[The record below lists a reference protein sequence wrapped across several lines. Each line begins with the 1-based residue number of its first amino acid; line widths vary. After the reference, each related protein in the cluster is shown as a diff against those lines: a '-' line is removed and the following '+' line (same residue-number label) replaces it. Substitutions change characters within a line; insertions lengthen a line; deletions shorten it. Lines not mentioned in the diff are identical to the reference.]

1 MIYFCDMNKRK
12 FAGLIIMML
21 LSILGII
28 WVQIVW
34 IRNAIKIRNESFNN
48 AVYISLTNAA
58 NAIESSRKLNFFNNF
73 VMDDPGLY
81 NNNVGGSSSYLSINS
96 YSSDAGTNMRVKIT
110 NQSFPGNNDTGR
122 LTINDRSYSIKGD
135 TTIVSDSDTVIYS
148 ATQLPGKMSVA
159 EPGEELK
166 SNSKSMYVR
175 QSDFVEWVKKRS
187 AEFQNMSDK
196 IISEIYQWEKTLELD
211 NKEIDNSLKQSFSF
225 AGIQTPFEYAVVKDG
240 VVQSGTFQRS
250 DKQDFLKT
258 SYKVRLFP
266 GNIIRQDLILS
277 VVFPERTNYV
287 LGSISW
293 LLVGSFLFSLFIL
306 ATFGL
311 SIYFIIRQKKI
322 SEIKSDFINNMTHE
336 FKTPIATISL
346 AADTI
351 TNPKIINNE
360 ASIRHFI
367 GMIKK
372 ENSRMNKKVETILQ
386 IASLDKKEIEF
397 RFENVSMHTIIEHA
411 VETIDIQVQQRNGRI
426 AIYNEAADPVVFGD
440 SEHLSS
446 LVNNLLDNALKYSPD
461 SPEITI
467 RTKNADGG
475 IIVSVEDKGI
485 GMSKSV
491 QSKIFERFYRQS
503 SGNVHDVK
511 GFGLGLNYAR
521 AIIEAHKG
529 NISVFSEP
537 GKGSRFDVFLP
548 LNNGDNKDE

>member
-1 MIYFCDMNKRK
+1 MNRKK
-12 FAGLIIMML
+12 FAGLILMML

-34 IRNAIKIRNESFNN
+34 IRNAITIRNESFNN

-81 NNNVGGSSSYLSINS
+81 NNNVRGSSNYLSINS
-96 YSSDAGTNMRVKIT
+96 YSSDAGTRLRVKIT
-110 NQSFPGNNDTGR
+110 NQSFSGDNDTGR
-122 LTINDRSYSIKGD
+122 VTINDRSYNIKGD
-135 TTIVSDSDTVIYS
+135 TTILMGTDSLSYS
-148 ATQLPGKMSVA
+148 ATQLPGKMSIV
-159 EPGEELK
+159 EPGQELN
-166 SNSKSMYVR
+166 SNSRPLYVR
-175 QSDFVEWVKKRS
+175 QSDFIEWVKKRS
-187 AEFQNMSDK
+187 SEFQNMSEK
-196 IISEIYQWEKTLELD
+196 LISEIYQWEKTLELD
-211 NKEIDNSLKQSFSF
+211 NKEIDYSLKQSFSF
-225 AGIQTPFEYAVVKDG
+225 TGIQTPFEYAIVKDG
-240 VVQSGTFQRS
+240 VVQDGTYKRS
-250 DKQDFLKT
+250 DKQDFLN
-258 SYKVRLFP
+258 SNYKVRLFP

-293 LLVGSFLFSLFIL
+293 LLGGSLLFSLFIL

-311 SIYFIIRQKKI
+311 SLYFIIRQKKI

-397 RFENVSMHTIIEHA
+397 RFENVSMHTIIDHA

-426 AIYNEAADPVVFGD
+426 TLHLDAEEHIVFGD

-467 RTKNADGG
+467 RTRNDDRG
-475 IIVSVEDKGI
+475 IVVSVEDKGI

-537 GKGSRFDVFLP
+537 GKGSRFDVYIP
-548 LNNGDNKDE
+548 LNLGDNKDE